1 MPQAAK
7 IRGESSCSAW
17 SKSRSQARLSPIVA
31 QFARLDQLRWPSLGP
46 GISAKDA
53 TMDSDAS
60 HSALASIRNIGIIA
74 HIDAGK
80 TTTTERIL
88 FYTGE
93 IHRMGDVDKGNTTTD
108 YLEEERE
115 RGITIVAAAISCH
128 WKDAAGKPI
137 TINIIDTP
145 GHVDFT
151 AEVERSLRVLD
162 GAVVVF
168 SAVEGV
174 EAQSETVWRQAA
186 KYRVPRICFINKLDR
201 IGAEFE
207 RVFQEITDRLVDS
220 RPIPVQI
227 PIGAGPEG
235 SMGEFKG
242 LIDLI
247 AMRALFYK
255 TEDLGS
261 SITEAEIP
269 ETVLPE
275 AELWRERLLNTLTD
289 LDETFTDIYM
299 AHLEGAELP
308 ATAIEAALRRVTLS
322 GHAQPVLCGS
332 SLRYVGVQRLLDAV
346 VLYLPSPLD
355 KPPVLGT
362 HPKKGTEL
370 SRKPDPNGPLAGLVF
385 KITSDAHGDLS
396 FVRIYS
402 GRLKAGTRVYN
413 PGKDRKE
420 ICSRLYHIRADDR
433 EQINEAIAGD
443 IVGVVGLKDSVTG
456 DTLCDA
462 SDLILLERIE
472 FPETVM
478 SMSIEPVSS
487 ADKGKLADTLVALAR
502 EDPTFAFRVNEETG
516 QTLISGM
523 GELHLE
529 ILKNKMIRDYRLK
542 VHVGRPRVSY
552 RETIKR
558 AVKRVEG
565 SCIRQTGGSG
575 LYARITI
582 DLEHETQPKGA
593 PVLHFVN
600 KLKGGVI
607 PPEFLPAIEAG
618 LREEA
623 KSGGRT
629 GYPLVDLKVTLTDGS
644 THDVDSNDLAFRF
657 AASDALRK
665 AVQEAGSVLLEP
677 IMKLE
682 VVTPEEYLGGIA
694 ADLSSRRALIDQT
707 STRGNLMVI
716 EARVPLEKM
725 FGYSTAVRS
734 LSQGRAGYTM
744 EPLEYAAA
752 PDSMLEALAGM

>member
-1 MPQAAK
+1 
-7 IRGESSCSAW
+7 
-17 SKSRSQARLSPIVA
+17 
-31 QFARLDQLRWPSLGP
+31 
-46 GISAKDA
+46 
-53 TMDSDAS
+53 MDSDPS
-60 HSALASIRNIGIIA
+60 HADLRSIRNIGIIA

-88 FYTGE
+88 YYTGE

-115 RGITIVAAAISCH
+115 RGITIVAAAITCH
-128 WKDAAGKPI
+128 WKDAAGRAV

-186 KYRVPRICFINKLDR
+186 RYRVPRVCFINKLDR
-201 IGAEFE
+201 IGAEFD
-207 RVFQEITDRLVDS
+207 RVFAEIQDRLLES
-220 RPIPVQI
+220 HPIPVQI

-235 SMGEFKG
+235 TMGEFQG
-242 LIDLI
+242 LIDLV
-247 AMRALFYK
+247 AMKALFYK

-261 SITEAEIP
+261 TITEVEIP
-269 ETVLPE
+269 EPLRPE
-275 AELWRERLLNTLTD
+275 AELWREKMLNALAD
-289 LDETFTDIYM
+289 KDEVFTGIYM
-299 AHLEGAELP
+299 AHLEGGELAP
-308 ATAIEAALRRVTLS
+308 DEIHAALRRATLT
-322 GHAQPVLCGS
+322 GQAHPVLCGS

-346 VLYLPSPLD
+346 AAYLPSPLD
-355 KPPVLGT
+355 KPPVVGH
-362 HPKKGTEL
+362 HPKKGTEIT
-370 SRKPDPNGPLAGLVF
+370 RKPSPDEPFCGLVF
-385 KITSDAHGDLS
+385 KITNDAHGDLS

-402 GRLKAGTRVYN
+402 GRLKSGVRVFN
-413 PGKDRKE
+413 PGKDKKE

-433 EQINEAIAGD
+433 EQISEALAGD
-443 IVGVVGLKDSVTG
+443 IAGIVGLKDSVTG

-462 SDLILLERIE
+462 AHPILLERIE

-487 ADKGKLADTLVALAR
+487 ADKGKLSETLAALTR
-502 EDPTFAFRVNEETG
+502 EDPTFMFRVNEETG

-529 ILKNKMIRDYRLK
+529 ILKNRIERDFRLK

-558 AVKRVEG
+558 AVRKVEG
-565 SCIRQTGGSG
+565 TCIRQTGGAG
-575 LYARITI
+575 LYAKVTI
-582 DLEHETQPKGA
+582 DVEPETQPKGA

-607 PPEFLPAIEAG
+607 PNEFLPAIESG

-623 KSGGRT
+623 KSGPRT
-629 GYPLVDLKVTLTDGS
+629 GYPLVDLKVTVTDGA

-657 AASDALRK
+657 AAGDALRK
-665 AVQEAGSVLLEP
+665 AVQEAGAVLLEP
-677 IMKLE
+677 IMRLE
-682 VVTPEEYLGGIA
+682 IVTPEEYLGSIT
-694 ADLSSRRALIDQT
+694 ADLSSRRALIDHT
-707 STRGNLMVI
+707 STRGKLMVI
-716 EARVPLEKM
+716 DARAPLEKM

-744 EPLEYAAA
+744 EPLEYAPA
-752 PDSMLEALAGM
+752 PDSLLEAIAGV

>member
-1 MPQAAK
+1 MIEPPFDS
-7 IRGESSCSAW
+7 IRDD
-17 SKSRSQARLSPIVA
+17 V
-31 QFARLDQLRWPSLGP
+31 
-46 GISAKDA
+46 
-53 TMDSDAS
+53 TMDSDPMATE
-60 HSALASIRNIGIIA
+60 LRSIRNIGIIA

-88 FYTGE
+88 YYTGE

-108 YLEEERE
+108 YREDERE
-115 RGITIVAAAISCH
+115 RGITIVAAAITCH
-128 WKDAAGKPI
+128 WKDADGEPI

-207 RVFQEITDRLVDS
+207 RVFEEIHDRLLDS
-220 RPIPVQI
+220 HPIAVQI

-235 SMGEFKG
+235 TMGEFKG

-247 AMRALFYK
+247 LMKALFYK

-261 SITEAEIP
+261 TITETEIP
-269 ETVLPE
+269 EELRPE
-275 AELWRERLLNTLTD
+275 AELWREKLLNALSD
-289 LDETFTDIYM
+289 VDEVFTEAFM

-308 ATAIEAALRRVTLS
+308 PSKIVAALRRATLT
-322 GHAQPVLCGS
+322 GLVHPILCGS

-346 VLYLPSPLD
+346 AAYLPSPLD
-355 KPPVLGT
+355 KPPVVGH
-362 HPKKGTEL
+362 HPKKGTEIT
-370 SRKPDPNGPLAGLVF
+370 RKPDPNEPFCGLVF

-396 FVRIYS
+396 FVRVYS
-402 GRLKAGTRVYN
+402 GRLKSGSRVFN
-413 PGKDRKE
+413 PGKDKKE
-420 ICSRLYHIRADDR
+420 VCSRLYHIRADDR
-433 EQINEAIAGD
+433 EQIQESIAGD
-443 IVGVVGLKDSVTG
+443 IAGIVGLKDSVTG
-456 DTLCDA
+456 DTLCDGA
-462 SDLILLERIE
+462 HPILLERIE

-487 ADKGKLADTLVALAR
+487 ADKGKLAETLGVLTR
-502 EDPTFAFRVNEETG
+502 EDPTFTFRVNEETG

-529 ILKNKMIRDYRLK
+529 ILKNRIDRDFRLK

-552 RETIKR
+552 RETIKH

-575 LYARITI
+575 LYAKVTI
-582 DLEHETQPKGA
+582 DLEPERQPKGA

-607 PPEFLPAIEAG
+607 PAEFLPAIEAG
-618 LREEA
+618 MREEA

-629 GYPLVDLKVTLTDGS
+629 GYPLVDLKVTVIDGT
-644 THDVDSNDLAFRF
+644 THDVDSNELAFRF
-657 AASDALRK
+657 AAGDALRK
-665 AVQEAGSVLLEP
+665 AVHEAGAVLLEP
-677 IMKLE
+677 IMRLE
-682 VVTPEEYLGGIA
+682 IVTPEDYLGGIT
-694 ADLSSRRALIDQT
+694 ADLASRRASIDHT
-707 STRGNLMVI
+707 SNRGKLMVI
-716 EARVPLEKM
+716 DARAPLEKM

-734 LSQGRAGYTM
+734 LSQGRASYTM

-752 PDSMLEALAGM
+752 PDSLLDSLS

>member
-1 MPQAAK
+1 MTP
-7 IRGESSCSAW
+7 
-17 SKSRSQARLSPIVA
+17 
-31 QFARLDQLRWPSLGP
+31 
-46 GISAKDA
+46 
-53 TMDSDAS
+53 TMDTGPS
-60 HSALASIRNIGIIA
+60 HFDLRLLRNIGIIA

-88 FYTGE
+88 YYTGE
-93 IHRMGDVDKGNTTTD
+93 IHRMGDVDRGNTTTD

-115 RGITIVAAAISCH
+115 RGITIVAAAITCR
-128 WKDAAGKPI
+128 WKDSAGRPI

-201 IGAEFE
+201 IGAEFD
-207 RVFQEITDRLVDS
+207 RAYQEIQERLLES
-220 RPIPVQI
+220 HPIPLQI

-235 SMGEFKG
+235 TMGEFKG

-247 AMRALFYK
+247 TMKALFYK

-261 SITEAEIP
+261 TVTEAEIP
-269 ETVLPE
+269 DSLRPE
-275 AELWRERLLNTLTD
+275 ADLWRERLLNGLAD
-289 LDETFTDIYM
+289 KDEAFTEAYM
-299 AHLEGAELP
+299 AHLEGAEL
-308 ATAIEAALRRVTLS
+308 TASQLTGALRRATLT
-322 GHAQPVLCGS
+322 GQVHPVLCGS

-346 VLYLPSPLD
+346 AAYLPSPLD
-355 KPPVLGT
+355 RPPVIGH

-370 SRKPDPNGPLAGLVF
+370 ARKPSPDEPFCGLVF
-385 KITSDAHGDLS
+385 KITSDDHGDLS
-396 FVRIYS
+396 FVRVYS
-402 GRLKAGTRVYN
+402 GRLRSGTRVYN
-413 PGKDRKE
+413 PGKDKKE
-420 ICSRLYHIRADDR
+420 VCSRLYHIRADDR
-433 EQINEAIAGD
+433 EQIQEVLAGD
-443 IVGVVGLKDSVTG
+443 IAGIVGLKDSVTG

-462 SDLILLERIE
+462 SHPILLERIE

-487 ADKGKLADTLVALAR
+487 ADKGKLGDTLNALVR
-502 EDPTFAFRVNEETG
+502 EDPTFTFRVNEETG

-529 ILKNKMIRDYRLK
+529 ILKNRMVRDFRLK

-565 SCIRQTGGSG
+565 SCIRQTGGAG
-575 LYARITI
+575 LYARVTI
-582 DLEHETQPKGA
+582 DVEPETQPKGA
-593 PVLHFVN
+593 PVLHVTS
-600 KLKGGVI
+600 KLKAGAI
-607 PPEFLPAIEAG
+607 PAEFLPAIEAG

-629 GYPLVDLKVTLTDGS
+629 GYPLVDLKVTLTDGA
-644 THDVDSNDLAFRF
+644 THDVDSNDIAFRF

-665 AVQEAGSVLLEP
+665 AVQDAGAVLLEP
-677 IMKLE
+677 IMRLE
-682 VVTPEEYLGGIA
+682 IVTPEEYVGGIT
-694 ADLSSRRALIDQT
+694 ADLSSRRALIDHT
-707 STRGNLMVI
+707 SARGKLMVI
-716 EARVPLEKM
+716 DARAPLDKM
-725 FGYSTAVRS
+725 FGYSTAIRS

-744 EPLEYAAA
+744 EPLAYAAA
-752 PDSMLEALAGM
+752 PDSLLEAIAGL

>member
-1 MPQAAK
+1 MA
-7 IRGESSCSAW
+7 
-17 SKSRSQARLSPIVA
+17 SQPDLTE
-31 QFARLDQLRWPSLGP
+31 LRR
-46 GISAKDA
+46 
-53 TMDSDAS
+53 
-60 HSALASIRNIGIIA
+60 IRNIGIIA

-88 FYTGE
+88 YYTGE

-115 RGITIVAAAISCH
+115 RGITIVAAAITCH
-128 WKDAAGKPI
+128 WKDAAGQPI

-162 GAVVVF
+162 GAVVIF

-186 KYRVPRICFINKLDR
+186 KYHVPRLCFINKMDR
-201 IGAEFE
+201 IGAEFDRVYREIEE
-207 RVFQEITDRLVDS
+207 RLLES
-220 RPIPVQI
+220 HPIPIQI

-235 SMGEFKG
+235 TMGEFQG

-247 AMRALFYK
+247 AMKALHFK

-261 SITEAEIP
+261 TFTVDEIP
-269 ETVLPE
+269 EELRLDAE
-275 AELWRERLLNTLTD
+275 AWRETMLNALSAF
-289 LDETFTDIYM
+289 DELFAEQYM
-299 AHLEGAELP
+299 AHLDGAPLDE
-308 ATAIEAALRRVTLS
+308 AMIHAALRRATLT
-322 GHAQPVLCGS
+322 GRAQPVLCGS
-332 SLRYVGVQRLLDAV
+332 SFKYVGVQRLLDAV
-346 VLYLPSPLD
+346 ATYLPSPLD
-355 KPPVLGT
+355 RPPMAGH
-362 HPKKGTEL
+362 HPKKGTEIV
-370 SRKPDPNGPLAGLVF
+370 RKPSPAEPFAGLVF

-402 GRLKAGTRVYN
+402 GTLKAGTRAYN
-413 PGKDRKE
+413 PGKDKKE
-420 ICSRLYHIRADDR
+420 NCSRLYHIRADDR
-433 EQINEAIAGD
+433 EQITEAGTGD
-443 IVGVVGLKDSVTG
+443 IVGIVGLKDSVTG

-462 SDLILLERIE
+462 AHPILLERIE
-472 FPETVM
+472 FPETVI

-487 ADKGKLADTLVALAR
+487 ADKGKLADTLNALTR
-502 EDPTFAFRVNEETG
+502 EDPTFTFKVNEETG

-529 ILKNKMIRDYRLK
+529 ILKNRMTRDFNLK

-552 RETIKR
+552 RETIKH
-558 AVKRVEG
+558 AVKKVEG
-565 SCIRQTGGSG
+565 TCIRQTGGAG
-575 LYARITI
+575 LYAKVTI
-582 DLEHETQPKGA
+582 DLEPETQPKGA

-607 PPEFLPAIEAG
+607 PSEFIPAIEAG

-629 GYPLVDLKVTLTDGS
+629 GYPLVDLKVTLTDGAY
-644 THDVDSNDLAFRF
+644 HDVDSNDLAYRF

-665 AVQEAGSVLLEP
+665 AVEEAGPVLLEP
-677 IMKLE
+677 IMRLE
-682 VVTPEEYLGGIA
+682 VVTPDEYLGNIT
-694 ADLSSRRALIDQT
+694 ADLTSRRALIDRT

-716 EARVPLEKM
+716 DARAPLEKM

-734 LSQGRAGYTM
+734 LSQGRASYTM

-752 PDSMLEALAGM
+752 PESMLEAITGM